1 MENKA
6 SILEKKELSQSRILN
21 ASRDLVWN
29 AWTDPKQLVQWW
41 GPQGFTTPVCEIDVR
56 PNGAIYIEMKGP
68 DGTIY
73 PMKGNYL
80 EIIKPERLV
89 LTSAALDKEGKSLF
103 EELTTINF
111 TEEGGKTK
119 FEMVSKFSKVTPEG
133 EPYLE
138 GGEDGWTQ
146 TIDRL
151 EEYLSKIKKD
161 TKF

>member
-1 MENKA
+1 MEKKA
-6 SILEKKELSQSRILN
+6 SILEKKELTQSRIFN
-21 ASRDLVWN
+21 ATGDLVWN

-41 GPQGFTTPVCEIDVR
+41 GPKGFTTPVCEIDVR

-68 DGTIY
+68 DGKIY

-103 EELTTINF
+103 EELTTINL
-111 TEEGGKTK
+111 TEGGGKTK

-138 GGEDGWTQ
+138 GGEKVGTKPS
-146 TIDRL
+146 IDL
-151 EEYLSKIKKD
+151 KSIYQK
-161 TKF
+161 